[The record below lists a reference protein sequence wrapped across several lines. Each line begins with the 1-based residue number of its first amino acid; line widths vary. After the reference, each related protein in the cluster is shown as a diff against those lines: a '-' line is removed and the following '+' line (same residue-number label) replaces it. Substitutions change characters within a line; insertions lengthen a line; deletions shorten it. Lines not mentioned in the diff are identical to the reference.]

1 MKRTIAILL
10 ALLAL
15 SALSG
20 CKTATLYD
28 QYGEVARFENGAF
41 TNMKSREE
49 YSIEYAIP
57 QSITCTNTPF
67 HRLGV
72 PTEQVKS
79 ITVVREVES
88 SSQGGSVLTAI
99 GDMISGTARMAAGV
113 F

>member
-1 MKRTIAILL
+1 MARKLFFLILSCL
-10 ALLAL
+10 ALA
-15 SALSG
+15 G

-28 QYGEVARFENGAF
+28 QYGEVARFENGVF
-41 TNMKSREE
+41 MDMSSREE
-49 YSIEYAIP
+49 YSIEYATP
-57 QSITCTNTPF
+57 QSVVCTNTPF
-67 HRLGV
+67 YRLGV

-79 ITVVREVES
+79 ITIIREVKS